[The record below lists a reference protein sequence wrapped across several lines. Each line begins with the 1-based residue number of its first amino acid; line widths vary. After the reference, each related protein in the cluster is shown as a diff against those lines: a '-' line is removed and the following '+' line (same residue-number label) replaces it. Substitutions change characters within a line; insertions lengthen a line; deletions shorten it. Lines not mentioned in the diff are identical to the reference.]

1 LKYLIVISILFLSLN
16 LKSQFFLKAD
26 TLNKART
33 ISATA
38 ITASAWTGSFVGL
51 SKIWYEDY
59 EKTKLHSFNDL
70 NNWMQ
75 MDKVGHIYSSYH
87 FSQQISKMYRWSG
100 VNYRKAA
107 VIGSV
112 VSWGYLFSIELLDGK
127 SSNWGFSCSDL
138 GANTLGNALYC
149 SQELIAKKQHFK
161 LKFSYFPSEYA
172 QYRPNVLGNTFPEKL
187 LKDYN
192 AQTYWLCFSP
202 VFFKKESK
210 FPKWIN
216 LAIGYS
222 VDQKLVGDLD
232 VFTSPD
238 GKFFQAKREFA
249 LSLDIDVKA
258 LNIKKQW
265 LKSLLS
271 PFNSIK
277 FPFPSLNYNGTN
289 FYAKLFQ

>member
-1 LKYLIVISILFLSLN
+1 MSFN
-16 LKSQFFLKAD
+16 LKSQFLQKAD
-26 TLNKART
+26 TLNKSRV
-33 ISATA
+33 ISSTA
-38 ITASAWTGSFVGL
+38 VTASSWAGSFVGL

-75 MDKVGHIYSSYH
+75 MDKLGHIYSSYH
-87 FSQQISKMYRWSG
+87 FSQQVSKMYRWSG
-100 VNYRKAA
+100 VNNRKSA
-107 VIGSV
+107 VIGSL
-112 VSWGYLFSIELLDGK
+112 VSWGYLFSIELLDGR
-127 SSNWGFSCSDL
+127 SSNWGFSWSDL
-138 GANTLGNALYC
+138 GANTIGSALYC
-149 SQELIAKKQHFK
+149 SQELIAKKQVFK
-161 LKFSYFPSEYA
+161 LKFSYFPSDYA
-172 QYRPNVLGNTFPEKL
+172 QYRPNVLGSTFPEKL

-192 AQTYWLCFSP
+192 AQSYWLCFSP

-232 VFTSPD
+232 VFASFD

-249 LSLDIDVKA
+249 LSLDLDVKA

-265 LKSLLS
+265 IKSLLS

-277 FPFPSLNYNGTN
+277 FPFPSLVFDGTD
-289 FYAKLFQ
+289 FYGKLFH